1 MTTLIR
7 TGAVA
12 AVVLAATVAHAGGD
26 HEMLAAEQE
35 MKIARDHLQAAGT
48 DYGGHRR
55 AALDHLDAALREIHD
70 GIKFSRSGS
79 SGPASSPHGEHGA
92 TPPSHE
98 PGAEDED

>member
-1 MTTLIR
+1 VTTLIR

-12 AVVLAATVAHAGGD
+12 AVVLAATLAHAGGD

-55 AALDHLDAALREIHD
+55 AALDHLDAALRELHD
-70 GIKFSRSGS
+70 GIKFSRSG
-79 SGPASSPHGEHGA
+79 PAASPHGEHGA

-98 PGAEDED
+98 PGAEPDED